1 MFPETPPWFLEPSE
15 ETTDTGIRALAC
27 SSSGH
32 QVDATENQAVGSLSL
47 APGGPWSLRTELS
60 LRQLL
65 LCIPEPRIYR
75 NLLGT
80 GI

>member
-1 MFPETPPWFLEPSE
+1 MLPETPPWFLEPSE
-15 ETTDTGIRALAC
+15 ETTVTGIRALAR

-32 QVDATENQAVGSLSL
+32 QADTTESQAVGGLFL
-47 APGGPWSLRTELS
+47 APGGPWSLRTMFS

-75 NLLGT
+75 SLLGT